1 MKKIF
6 LISLLCLFLTSC
18 GKPIMNKILT
28 YDCLQGEFQEFL
40 VEKINSCDICSN
52 LNNVSY
58 LE

>member
-1 MKKIF
+1 MAAEVIK
-6 LISLLCLFLTSC
+6 FLTSC

-52 LNNVSY
+52 LNDVSY